1 MRFLASL
8 LFLSMVGPVPLH
20 AQSSTKLVSASPA
33 GGEGNGDS
41 LFTVISED
49 GKLVLFGSSA
59 TNLLP
64 SKDLNG
70 SKRDIF
76 LRDIAKSSTTL
87 ISRSTAGAQADDASS
102 FPSMSS
108 DANRI
113 AFETKATNFNAID
126 ANGNLSDI
134 YVHDRTATTTSLI
147 SVSSLSEQANAAS
160 TSPHI
165 SSDGRFV
172 AFLSAATNLAA
183 GVDANGAVPDVFLR
197 DLETQTTSLISIDSA
212 GLQDPLTTRQ
222 GASHAVVSRDGRVV
236 AFATDAKLIESDT
249 NDTSDVY
256 LRDVPGGTTTIIS
269 RALRGGAAG
278 KSTLPAMDPGA
289 GFLAFESAAGTIVD
303 GITGSTPRIYVLEL
317 ASGTL
322 RLASRSKSGEPANGA
337 STTPAISPDGTWIS
351 FVSAAT
357 NLVEN
362 DLNEATDV
370 FLHEISSG
378 FTARVS
384 VGNGTLE
391 GNAGSEM
398 GFFGLSRGG
407 SAIAFRSKA
416 TNLLDPMDS
425 GQSTTLGRSHVYVRT
440 IVPDTFPP
448 TVRCGSDVVLECQ
461 GQGGAVSG
469 YDLKVF
475 DDSDPA
481 PLVVCDPPAGT
492 TFPPGVTKVTC
503 TATDAFRNSAACS
516 FQVTVSDTTPPA
528 INCPANVR
536 LTLPPG
542 RKDMKVT
549 FDTPAASDSCGQS
562 PRVVCAPPSG
572 SIFPMGTTAVTCKA
586 TDSGNLTS
594 QCEFQVTVIEGTPP
608 VVSCPAPIE
617 VECKG
622 GGGEKVQFSA
632 TATDD
637 TDPSPIVL
645 CNPPSGSIFPVG
657 NTKVTCTAKDS
668 AGNVGTCT
676 TEVRVVDRTAPVIT
690 CPPDIA
696 ALCSSPEGRTVSFVV
711 EADDACDPSPRIVC
725 DPPSG
730 STFPEGITPV
740 TCTAT
745 DASGNT
751 RTCSFNVRISSD
763 EPFFYRGDA
772 NRDDRVT
779 VSDPVFTLLAL
790 YVGVNQPTC
799 ADAAD
804 ADDNGVIDLTDPIY
818 LLRFLFQG
826 GLPVPPPGVE
836 EIGPDPTPDSLGCSD
851 PVC

>member
-8 LFLSMVGPVPLH
+8 LFLSMVGGPPLF
-20 AQSSTKLVSASPA
+20 AQSSTKLVSVSPA

-41 LFTVISED
+41 VFTVISED
-49 GKLVLFGSSA
+49 GKLVLFASSA

-64 SKDLNG
+64 AKDLNG

-76 LRDIAKSSTTL
+76 LRNIEKSSTIL

-102 FPSMSS
+102 SPSMSL
-108 DANRI
+108 DTNRI

-134 YVHDRTATTTSLI
+134 YVHDRAAQTTSLI

-160 TSPHI
+160 TTPHI

-172 AFLSAATNLAA
+172 TYISAATNLAG
-183 GVDANGAVPDVFLR
+183 GVDTNGAVPDVFLR
-197 DLETQTTSLISIDSA
+197 DLQTQTTSIISIDST
-212 GLQDPLTTRQ
+212 GLQDPSTTRA
-222 GASHAVVSRDGRVV
+222 GASHAVVSKDGRVV
-236 AFATDAKLIESDT
+236 AFATDAKLIENDA
-249 NDTSDVY
+249 NDTSDIY
-256 LRDVPGGTTTIIS
+256 LRDVPAGTTTIIS

-278 KSTLPAMDPGA
+278 KSTLPAMDPEA
-289 GFLAFESAAGTIVD
+289 GFLVFESTAGMLVD
-303 GITGSTPRIYVLEL
+303 GATGNTSRIYVLEL

-322 RLASRSKSGEPANGA
+322 RLASKSKSGEPADGA
-337 STTPAISPDGTWIS
+337 SFIPSISPDGTWIS
-351 FVSAAT
+351 FVSAAS
-357 NLVEN
+357 NLVAK
-362 DLNEATDV
+362 DLNEASDV

-384 VGNGTLE
+384 VGNGSVE
-391 GNAGSEM
+391 GNAGAET
-398 GFFGLSRGG
+398 GFFGVSRGG
-407 SAIAFRSKA
+407 SSVAFRSKA
-416 TNLLDPMDS
+416 TNLLDPLDP
-425 GQSTTLGRSHVYVRT
+425 GQSTTPGRAHIYVRT
-440 IVPDTFPP
+440 TVPDTFPP
-448 TVRCGSDVVLECQ
+448 TIKCGSDLVLECQ

-469 YDLKVF
+469 YDVKVF

-481 PLVVCDPPAGT
+481 PVLVCDPPPGT
-492 TFPPGVTKVTC
+492 TFPSGVTKVTC
-503 TATDAFRNSAACS
+503 TATDSFRNSASCS

-536 LTLPPG
+536 VTLPPG

-549 FDTPAASDSCGQS
+549 FDAPGASDSCGQ
-562 PRVVCAPPSG
+562 APLVICTPASG

-594 QCEFQVTVIEGTPP
+594 QCGFQVTVIEGTPP

-617 VECKG
+617 VECKDG
-622 GGGEKVQFSA
+622 GGAKVQFSA

-645 CNPPSGSIFPVG
+645 CTPPSGSFFPVG
-657 NTKVTCTAKDS
+657 ITKVTCTAKDS
-668 AGNVGTCT
+668 AGNVGTCA

-690 CPPDIA
+690 CPPDIS
-696 ALCSSPEGRTVSFVV
+696 ALCSSPAGRSVSFVV
-711 EADDACDPSPRIVC
+711 EADDECDPSPRLVC
-725 DPPSG
+725 NPPSG

-745 DASGNT
+745 DDSGNT

-763 EPFFYRGDA
+763 EPFFYRGDS
-772 NRDDRVT
+772 NGDDRVT
-779 VSDPVFTLLAL
+779 ISDPVFTLLAL
-790 YVGVNQPTC
+790 FLGVEQPSC

-804 ADDNGVIDLTDPIY
+804 ADDNGALDMADPIY

-826 GLPVPPPGVE
+826 GAPVPPPGVQ
-836 EIGPDPTPDSLGCSD
+836 EIGPDPTPDALGCLD

>member
-1 MRFLASL
+1 MRVLASL
-8 LFLSMVGPVPLH
+8 LCLLLVGAVPAV
-20 AQSSTKLVSASPA
+20 AQSTTKLVSASPT
-33 GGEGNGDS
+33 GSEGNGDS

-49 GKLVLFGSSA
+49 GKLVAFASSA

-76 LRDIAKSSTTL
+76 LRDIEKSSTIL

-108 DANRI
+108 DGNRI
-113 AFETKATNFNAID
+113 VFETKATNFNAID

-134 YVHDRTATTTSLI
+134 YVHDRALSTTSLV
-147 SVSSLSEQANAAS
+147 SVSSLTEQANAAS

-172 AFLSAATNLAA
+172 AFIGSATNLGG

-197 DLETQTTSLISIDSA
+197 DLVTQTTSLISIDSA
-212 GLQDPLTTRQ
+212 GLQDPTTTRQ
-222 GASHAVVSRDGRVV
+222 GASHAVLSKDGRIV
-236 AFATDAKLIESDT
+236 AFATDGKLIESDT
-249 NDTSDVY
+249 NDTTDVY
-256 LRDVPGGTTTIIS
+256 LRDVPAGTTVIVS

-278 KSTLPAMDPGA
+278 KSALPAMDPGA
-289 GFLAFESAAGTIVD
+289 AFVAFESTAGTIVE
-303 GITGSTPRIYVLEL
+303 GVTGNTSRVYVLEL

-322 RLASRSKSGEPANGA
+322 RLASKSKSGEAAGGA
-337 STTPAISPDGTWIS
+337 SFIPAISPDGTWLS
-351 FVSAAT
+351 FVSDAE
-357 NLVEN
+357 NLGAIDN
-362 DLNEATDV
+362 NEASDV

-378 FTARVS
+378 FTTRLS
-384 VGNGTLE
+384 VGNGAIE
-391 GNAGSEM
+391 GNAGSET
-398 GFFGLSRGG
+398 GFFGVARAG
-407 SAIAFRSKA
+407 SAVAFRSKA
-416 TNLLDPMDS
+416 TNLLDPVDP
-425 GQSTTLGRSHVYVRT
+425 GQSTTPGRSHVYVRT

-448 TVRCGSDVVLECQ
+448 RVVCGSDLILECQ
-461 GQGGAVSG
+461 GQGGSVSG
-469 YDLKVF
+469 YDVKVF

-481 PLVVCDPPAGT
+481 PVLVCDPPPGT
-492 TFPPGVTKVTC
+492 TFPTGATKVTC
-503 TATDAFRNSAACS
+503 TAMDSFRNSASCS

-536 LTLPPG
+536 VTLPPG

-549 FDTPAASDSCGQS
+549 FDAPTSSDSCGQS
-562 PRVVCAPPSG
+562 PLVICSPASG
-572 SIFPMGTTAVTCKA
+572 TIFPMGTTAVTCKA
-586 TDSGNLTS
+586 TDSGKLTS
-594 QCEFQVTVIEGTPP
+594 ECGFQVTVIEGTPP

-617 VECKG
+617 VECKNG
-622 GGGEKVQFSA
+622 AGANVQFNA

-637 TDPSPIVL
+637 TDPAPIVL
-645 CNPPSGSIFPVG
+645 CNPPSGSFFPVG
-657 NTKVTCTAKDS
+657 STKVTCTAKDS

-676 TEVRVVDRTAPVIT
+676 TEVRVLDRTPPEIT
-690 CPPDIA
+690 CPPDIS

-711 EADDACDPSPRIVC
+711 EADDGCDPSPTLVC
-725 DPPSG
+725 NPPSG

-740 TCTAT
+740 ICTAT
-745 DASGNT
+745 DDSGNT

-763 EPFFYRGDA
+763 EPFFYRGDS

-779 VSDPVFTLLAL
+779 ISDPVFSLLAL
-790 YVGVNQPTC
+790 FLGVEQPAC
-799 ADAAD
+799 EDAAD
-804 ADDNGVIDLTDPIY
+804 VDDNGIFDMTDPVY

-826 GLPVPPPGVE
+826 GADVPSPGVQ
-836 EIGPDPTPDSLGCSD
+836 EIGPDPTPDALGCSD